1 MESEWDFWGMVE
13 MSWTFWEFDG
23 KYMETEWNLW
33 KYSSEHP
40 EKDNMSVDIN
50 GFSLTDKQIWFNY
63 GSAYPTIMGGF
74 IGIWSI
80 ID

>member
-33 KYSSEHP
+33 KYSNEHP
-40 EKDNMSVDIN
+40 EKD
-50 GFSLTDKQIWFNY
+50 
-63 GSAYPTIMGGF
+63 F
-74 IGIWSI
+74 ICQWISMVFH
-80 ID
+80 